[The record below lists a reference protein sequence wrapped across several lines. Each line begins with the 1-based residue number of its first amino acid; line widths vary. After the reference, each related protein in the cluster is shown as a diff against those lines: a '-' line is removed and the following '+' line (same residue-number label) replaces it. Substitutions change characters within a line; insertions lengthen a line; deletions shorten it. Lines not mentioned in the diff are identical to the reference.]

1 MARGVA
7 SGITS
12 LVPLGISRASTSR
25 VVVTSFCMCICPDSL
40 SPSALRLRA
49 FRKFRRDGLVRA
61 AKRGFQRVPGQRRT
75 FDPHGVLPHAGKD
88 FQLLE
93 IRTPELRAGGCC
105 DEGVEF
111 LEERL

>member
-40 SPSALRLRA
+40 SSSALRLRA
-49 FRKFRRDGLVRA
+49 FRKFRRDGFVRA
-61 AKRGFQRVPGQRRT
+61 AQRGLQRVPGQRRAL
-75 FDPHGVLPHAGKD
+75 DPNGVLAHAGKD
-88 FQLLE
+88 FQLLQ
-93 IRTPELRAGGCC
+93 IRTAGLRAGGRC
-105 DEGVEF
+105 DEVVEL
-111 LEERL
+111 LEER